1 MNLSDDINE
10 AYWAYVKDGS
20 VALARELVKK
30 YEESDAPAESTLV
43 EILGRSGK
51 ISGLGVLEKTAVFKM
66 HVIAAA
72 LWMDSAKI
80 AAPHYAAAYIYG
92 EAAGY
97 IMQAR
102 ELLGN
107 LPSDNIVVDGI
118 KVDEFLAARIE
129 EAVKFRTSQVALGLL
144 NRENLEKAGA
154 ISDFYGDYQL
164 ICLEKAFQACRGQKT
179 EDVLTLVAEL
189 LCVEKGSDVL
199 LLQSLFIWFDISL
212 NKLRDAERKI
222 ESIGVLGFL
231 GLVTSRDNRFK
242 DRHSIKTKSLML
254 AFASNSVGLAGCLS
268 SKKYFDCASY
278 FVSKAEEAR
287 MLIEEDRKSGF
298 SSAGCKSG
306 F

>member
-1 MNLSDDINE
+1 VNLSDDINE
-10 AYWAYVKDGS
+10 AYRAYVKDGS
-20 VALARELVKK
+20 VALAMELAKK
-30 YEESDAPAESTLV
+30 YGEPDAPAESTLV
-43 EILGRSGK
+43 EIFGRNEK
-51 ISGLGVLEKTAVFKM
+51 ISSLGILEKTAVFKM

-80 AAPHYAAAYIYG
+80 AAPHYVAAYIYG
-92 EAAGY
+92 EAAGH
-97 IMQAR
+97 IMKAK
-102 ELLGN
+102 ELLGK
-107 LPSDNIVVDGI
+107 LPAEDILLNGI
-118 KVDEFLAARIE
+118 TVDEFLAARIK
-129 EAVKFRTSQVALGLL
+129 EAVKFRTSHITLGLL

-164 ICLEKAFQACRGQKT
+164 VCLEKAFEACRGQRT

-189 LCVEKGSDVL
+189 LCVKRGSDIL

-212 NKLRDAERKI
+212 NKLMDGEKKI

-231 GLVTSRDNRFK
+231 GLATSRDKRFK
-242 DRHSIKTKSLML
+242 DRHSIKTKSLMP

-268 SKKYFDCASY
+268 SKKYFDCAGY

-287 MLIEEDRKSGF
+287 MLIEEERKSGF
-298 SSAGCKSG
+298 SSASCKGG